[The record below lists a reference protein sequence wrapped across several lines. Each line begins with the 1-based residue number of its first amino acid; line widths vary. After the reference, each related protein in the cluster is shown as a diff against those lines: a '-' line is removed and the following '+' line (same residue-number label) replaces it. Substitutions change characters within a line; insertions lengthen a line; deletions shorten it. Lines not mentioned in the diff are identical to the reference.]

1 MNPPT
6 LFDVKFQA
14 LRNALYHKARQRRL
28 DGWARA
34 ANLVTILLGS
44 AAAAKAFGLGPA
56 ISEVVIGFFVAA
68 VGAFQLVYDWSG
80 RARTHDF
87 LQRRYYEVLAK
98 IEESSNDPD
107 PLFPVKMSAELM
119 RIYADEPPTL
129 RALDSIAY
137 NEALDGVGSDK
148 MDRLVISPWQSLW
161 KHTYAFAEAHFE
173 TYRERQNR
181 LAQLEKT
188 HG

>member
-1 MNPPT
+1 MTAPT

-28 DGWARA
+28 DWWARA

-44 AAAAKAFGLGPA
+44 AAAAKAFGFGPA
-56 ISEVVIGFFVAA
+56 YSEVLIGFLVAA
-68 VGAFQLVYDWSG
+68 VGAFQLVYDWSNK
-80 RARTHDF
+80 ARTHEF

-98 IEESSNDPD
+98 IEESGEADD
-107 PLFPVKMSAELM
+107 GLPVRINAELI
-119 RIYADEPPTL
+119 RIYAEEPPTL

-137 NEALDGVGSDK
+137 NEALDGLGSK
-148 MDRLVISPWQSLW
+148 KADRLIVSWWQSLL
-161 KHTYAFAEAHFE
+161 KHSYAFAESHFE
-173 TYRERQNR
+173 TYREREIR
-181 LAQLEKT
+181 LGAREKS